1 MGGGRDTGT
10 LPSFLPASKDD
21 YRFRKSPEINSWTDG
36 NEWNFISMALLA
48 SALGSFERLVRA
60 GQRRGRFVQDVSVI
74 LSRKGQPE
82 RERVLQTPINHRRQD
97 NIK

>member
-48 SALGSFERLVRA
+48 SALGSFERLVTAR
-60 GQRRGRFVQDVSVI
+60 QRRGRFVQDVSVI

-82 RERVLQTPINHRRQD
+82 RELQTPINHRRQD
-97 NIK
+97 SIK